1 MHKNIDLKIK
11 ECLNLLHL
19 ATIGELYKKMAEY
32 GVKEKISY
40 EEYLLLLLEKEREA
54 RYNTRIN
61 RLLKESELDSNK
73 NLDSFDMKRLTPKI
87 LMQVKAVRQ
96 GDFLN
101 NKENILIFGN
111 SGGGKTHLLSG
122 IAQEQIA
129 NYGRRIKWTTCSLL
143 VQELLVAKRD
153 LQLPEILKRYS
164 KYDGIIIDDIGYVEQ
179 TKEEME
185 VLFTLLAHRYEK
197 TSIMITSNLPFS
209 KWEKIFKDPIT
220 ATAAIDRL
228 IHHSIIIE
236 MNLTSYR
243 MEDAK
248 NMRRKQ

>member
-1 MHKNIDLKIK
+1 MHKDIDLKIK
-11 ECLNLLHL
+11 EYLKTLHL
-19 ATIGELYKKMAEY
+19 SAIKELYKKMADY

-40 EEYLLLLLEKEREA
+40 EEYLLLLLEKENEA
-54 RYNTRIN
+54 RYNSRTN
-61 RLLKESELDSNK
+61 RLLKESGLDLNK
-73 NLDSFDMKRLTPKI
+73 TLDSFDMKRLTPKI
-87 LMQVKAVRQ
+87 LMQVKGIRQ

-122 IAQEQIA
+122 IAQEQII
-129 NYGRRIKWTTCSLL
+129 NGGKRIKGTTCSLL

-153 LQLPEILKRYS
+153 LQLQDVLKRYS
-164 KYDGIIIDDIGYVEQ
+164 RYDAIVIDDIGYVEQ
-179 TKEEME
+179 SREEME

-197 TSIMITSNLPFS
+197 ASIMITSNLPFS

-236 MNLTSYR
+236 MNLLSYR
-243 MEDAK
+243 IEEAK
-248 NMRRKQ
+248 NSRRKQ